1 MFRSFVAF
9 ASMIVLCL
17 ASAFSQDTPPDGLV
31 RVVTED
37 VIASIKQDA
46 DIKAGNTRKAV
57 ALVEQKVLPHFD
69 FRRMT
74 ALAMGTHWRKA
85 TPEQQNAI
93 IDEFR
98 VLLVHTYSSALSNY
112 RDQVIDTRPL
122 RASPAATDVVV
133 RSIVKQPGTE
143 PITIDYSMQRIGSDW
158 KVYDITVVGVSLVL
172 TYRDTFATEVRNGG
186 VDGLIK
192 SLARKNREL
201 GVASG

>member
-1 MFRSFVAF
+1 MNER
-9 ASMIVLCL
+9 
-17 ASAFSQDTPPDGLV
+17 
-31 RVVTED
+31 
-37 VIASIKQDA
+37 
-46 DIKAGNTRKAV
+46 
-57 ALVEQKVLPHFD
+57 
-69 FRRMT
+69 
-74 ALAMGTHWRKA
+74 
-85 TPEQQNAI
+85 
-93 IDEFR
+93 
-98 VLLVHTYSSALSNY
+98 SSALSNY

-133 RSIVKQPGTE
+133 RSTIKQSGSE
-143 PITIDYSMQRIGSDW
+143 PITIDYSMQRAGPDW